1 MNIKNTDNQEVSAA
15 LDLLT
20 STLKEEKTRIF
31 NAGSKAMEAQD
42 AETAWAVLEFAKKLE
57 GFTGEVQSLITKW
70 NVLLQERETA
80 SPTVQEIVTGEG
92 KLFGVKPRKSSKGF
106 TRKVTHP
113 LAPKTNFYV
122 RFVDGTVIQMSKAA
136 DTLAQAIDK
145 IGAERIAPLG
155 VLVNGEPLVSKE
167 DSVKYPGKVREISN
181 GYKVIIHSSTS
192 GKMKQLKKISDLL
205 QLNLE
210 IELL

>member
-1 MNIKNTDNQEVSAA
+1 MNTKNTDNQEVSAA

-20 STLKEEKTRIF
+20 STLKEEKNRIF
-31 NAGSKAMEAQD
+31 TAGSKAMEAQD

-57 GFTGEVQSLITKW
+57 GFTGEVQNLIEKW
-70 NVLLQERETA
+70 DVLLQERATA

-92 KLFGVKPRKSSKGF
+92 KLFGMKPRKSAKGF
-106 TRKVTHP
+106 TRNITHP
-113 LAPKTNFYV
+113 LASKTNFYV
-122 RFVDGTVIQMSKAA
+122 RFADCTVIQNSKAA

-145 IGAERIAPLG
+145 IGAERVASLG
-155 VLVNGEPLVSKE
+155 ILVNSEQLVSQAGSK
-167 DSVKYPGKVREISN
+167 KYPSNVREISN
-181 GYKVIIHSSTS
+181 GYKVITHSSTS
-192 GKMKQLKKISDLL
+192 DKMKLLKRISTLL